1 MPNRRVIDLSL
12 TLGGP
17 LISALKGVP
26 GFEKEPVHTHAEH
39 GRSNTRVSFNIH
51 TATHVDCPYHFFED
65 GATVDRVP
73 LEAFMGAAVR
83 ADLRGLVGPGEAVTV
98 EHLHRVLPPGVT
110 LRGAIVILHTG
121 WVARAWGQPNYY
133 LDNPYLTP
141 EAARWL
147 VGEGVK
153 AVAVDCSVE
162 QAGGAVTPHPGD
174 APVHRIL
181 LGAGL
186 LLIENLANLDR
197 LPVSGF
203 ELWALPIK
211 LFEADGAPCRA
222 VALLN
227 A

>member
-26 GFEKEPVHTHAEH
+26 GFEKQPVHTHAEH

-51 TATHVDCPYHFFED
+51 TATHVDCPSHFLPD
-65 GATVDRVP
+65 GSTVDRMP
-73 LEAFMGAAVR
+73 IEAYMGPAVR
-83 ADLRGLVGPGEAVTV
+83 ADVRTLVGPGEGVTI
-98 EHLHRVLPPGVT
+98 EHLRRVVPDGVP
-110 LRGAIVILHTG
+110 LVDAIVIVHTG

-133 LDNPYLTP
+133 IDNPYLT
-141 EAARWL
+141 EESARWL
-147 VGEGVK
+147 VAERIK

-162 QAGGAVTPHPGD
+162 KAVGANPPHHGD

-181 LGAGL
+181 LGAGVM
-186 LLIENLANLDR
+186 LIENLANLDQ

-203 ELWALPIK
+203 ELWALPVK
-211 LFEADGAPCRA
+211 LFEGDGAPCRA
-222 VALLN
+222 VAILEG
-227 A
+227 